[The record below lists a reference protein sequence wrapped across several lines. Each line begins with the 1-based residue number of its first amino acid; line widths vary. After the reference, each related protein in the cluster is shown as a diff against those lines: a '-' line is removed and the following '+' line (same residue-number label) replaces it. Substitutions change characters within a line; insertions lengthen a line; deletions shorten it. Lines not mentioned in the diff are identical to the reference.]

1 MRIEKITLLI
11 VLFVL
16 SFSLFGSEP
25 VVSIGVVM
33 EPLTL
38 DPALAMDNAS
48 LEAVHNLFD
57 TLTVYNPATSR
68 VEPSLAVSWRHST
81 DGKEWVLQLRKG
93 SSSKTERPSTPMRW
107 SSPFK
112 DTSIPGSPSAE

>member
-33 EPLTL
+33 EP
-38 DPALAMDNAS
+38 
-48 LEAVHNLFD
+48 
-57 TLTVYNPATSR
+57 
-68 VEPSLAVSWRHST
+68 
-81 DGKEWVLQLRKG
+81 
-93 SSSKTERPSTPMRW
+93 
-107 SSPFK
+107 
-112 DTSIPGSPSAE
+112 